1 MATAKDLSAVSE
13 AAPARVSLREI
24 TADTVR
30 SVVDLSVRSDQIH
43 FVATNAISLAQA
55 LFSPE
60 AWYRAIYSDEE
71 LVGFVMLYDEALRP
85 QPPETPE
92 VALWRLMIDGRFQGR
107 GIGAAALGLVIAH
120 VRAKGL
126 YSVLEVSYMPGEG
139 CPEPFYRKFGFE
151 PTGRVDGGEIVLG
164 LRVCDAKMRV

>member
-1 MATAKDLSAVSE
+1 MSA
-13 AAPARVSLREI
+13 ARASLREI

-30 SVVDLSVRSDQIH
+30 SVVDLRVRPDQAG

-60 AWYRAIYSDEE
+60 AWYRAIHADGE

-85 QPPETPE
+85 EPPATPE
-92 VALWRLMIDGRFQGR
+92 IGLWRLMIDERFQRR
-107 GIGAAALGLVIAH
+107 GIGAAAVDLVIAH

-126 YSVLEVSYMPGEG
+126 YSGLEVSYMPGDG
-139 CPEPFYRKFGFE
+139 CPEPFYRKLGFE
-151 PTGRVDGGEIVLG
+151 PTGRVDGDEIVLR
-164 LRVCDAKMRV
+164 LPLASAK